1 MTKNIKT
8 REHAIDIKTKG
19 KVKSMNHYIKQ
30 HTITRKTIIPKENDF
45 NSNDNSTAE
54 SQATDSVITSANL
67 TSLQSA
73 EYIKSRMVNKRNI
86 SSKTNLQNA
95 SKMSPKFIENSI
107 HLKNTNTSIYQS
119 FMKTSYVQKYKF
131 DHLSHPFISGT
142 NKSFM
147 RLTKLSSKLIQV
159 SKSIIFSSSNLFTC
173 GFGLILTLVIILFIG
188 VFSSFSNSP
197 VYASSYLP
205 LSNEV
210 LEHTS
215 IITKYAEEYGISEY
229 IPLIQAI
236 MMHETSGIGSDPMN
250 ASSFPIN
257 IDFPLGITDT
267 EYSIHIGIQYLS
279 DCLHAA
285 GVQSAA
291 DTNNLYLAIQGYD
304 FGIDYIYWVK
314 TNFNGYSKFNAQVYY
329 EEFNPS
335 YSDINYVENVLQ
347 YINLSFGTIRLEP
360 NFDNPMAWGGNNPY
374 SKKGLYGQCTWF
386 AWGRFYE
393 IYGFDPGFRG
403 DGWNC
408 AQQLVT
414 AYPDKF
420 ELSSEPQVGA
430 IFSCIGRNHVGI
442 VVGWDGINITIQEGN
457 LDRITNSFTQA
468 KSDWQTVTYDLD
480 KFRRICDG
488 VVFAC
493 YSNK

>member
-1 MTKNIKT
+1 M
-8 REHAIDIKTKG
+8 
-19 KVKSMNHYIKQ
+19 
-30 HTITRKTIIPKENDF
+30 F
-45 NSNDNSTAE
+45 
-54 SQATDSVITSANL
+54 
-67 TSLQSA
+67 
-73 EYIKSRMVNKRNI
+73 
-86 SSKTNLQNA
+86 NA
-95 SKMSPKFIENSI
+95 SNLSLKVIENRI
-107 HLKNTNTSIYQS
+107 HLKNTNASIYQS
-119 FMKTSYVQKYKF
+119 LRRTSYVQKYKF
-131 DHLSHPFISGT
+131 GHSSHSVISGT
-142 NKSFM
+142 NKSSKT
-147 RLTKLSSKLIQV
+147 LTKLSSKLIQV
-159 SKSIIFSSSNLFTC
+159 SKSIIISSSNLFTW

-197 VYASSYLP
+197 VYASSYMP

-210 LEHTS
+210 FEHTP

-257 IDFPLGITDT
+257 IDFPLGITDA

-279 DCLHAA
+279 DCLQAS

-291 DTNNLYLAIQGYD
+291 DSNNLYLAIQGYD

-360 NFDNPMAWGGNNPY
+360 NFDNPMVWGGNNPY

-414 AYPDKF
+414 AHPDKF
-420 ELSSEPQVGA
+420 ELSSEPQFGA

-457 LDRITNSFTQA
+457 LDGITNSFTQA
-468 KSDWQTVTYDLD
+468 KSDWKTVTYDLD

-488 VVFAC
+488 VVFTN
-493 YSNK
+493 YR

>member
-8 REHAIDIKTKG
+8 REYVTDIKTRDKE
-19 KVKSMNHYIKQ
+19 KNMNHYIKQ
-30 HTITRKTIIPKENDF
+30 HTIMRKTIIPKENDF

-54 SQATDSVITSANL
+54 SQATDSVIASINL
-67 TSLQSA
+67 TGLQSA
-73 EYIKSRMVNKRNI
+73 GYIKNRMVNKRNI
-86 SSKTNLQNA
+86 SSKTTLQND
-95 SKMSPKFIENSI
+95 SKSNPKILKNRI
-107 HLKNTNTSIYQS
+107 PLKNTNASIYQS
-119 FMKTSYVQKYKF
+119 LMKTSYVQKCKF
-131 DHLSHPFISGT
+131 DHSSQPVISGT
-142 NKSFM
+142 NNPFKT
-147 RLTKLSSKLIQV
+147 LTKLSSKLIQIA
-159 SKSIIFSSSNLFTC
+159 KSIITSSSNLFTC
-173 GFGLILTLVIILFIG
+173 GFGLILTLVITLFIG
-188 VFSSFSNSP
+188 VFSSFLNSP

-210 LEHTS
+210 LEHTP

-257 IDFPLGITDT
+257 IDSPLDITDA
-267 EYSIHIGIQYLS
+267 EYSINIGIQYLS
-279 DCLHAA
+279 NCLQAS
-285 GVQSAA
+285 GVQSVE
-291 DTNNLYLAIQGYD
+291 DLNNLYLAIQGYD
-304 FGIDYIYWVK
+304 FGIDYIYWAK
-314 TNFNGYSKFNAQVYY
+314 TNFNGYSQFNAQVYY

-335 YSDINYVENVLQ
+335 HSDINYVENVLQ

-360 NFDNPMAWGGNNPY
+360 NFDNPMAWCDNNPY

-408 AQQLVT
+408 AQQLIN
-414 AYPDKF
+414 AHPDKF

-442 VVGWDGINITIQEGN
+442 VVDWDGINITIQEGN
-457 LDRITNSFTQA
+457 LDGSTNSFAQA

-480 KFRRICDG
+480 RFRIICGG
-488 VVFAC
+488 VIFAILI
-493 YSNK
+493 